1 MTSATDLA
9 AQFEAWLNAVDGFV
23 WGPAMLVLLLGTGLY
38 LTIGMGLMPIR
49 RIPTAFR
56 LLARGRRAGAG
67 DKGDIT
73 PFQSLMTALSATIGN
88 GNIVGVAA
96 AIAVGGPGAVF
107 WMWMTA
113 LVGMATKYSEAVL
126 AVRYREVD
134 ADGRYVGGPMYYIK
148 NGLGRHWAW
157 LGFVFAFFATIA
169 GFGIGNMFQAKAVVD
184 VVTANFNLPDW
195 LQITFGSGQGVTV
208 ISGGKVLVGL
218 AMAALTFLVIVGGV
232 KRIGQVAE
240 FLVPFMAAIYI
251 LGGLAIIAANIAD
264 VPAGLAF
271 IVHNAFTPTA
281 AAGGFAGAAVWKGIQ
296 YGVARGIFSNEAGL
310 GSAPIAHAAARTH
323 DPVRQGMIAMLGT
336 FIDTIVVCT
345 ITALVIVTVHVPVT
359 GADGATHMMAAWQ
372 SGQSGADLSMLAFNS
387 GVAGGRWI
395 VMFGSIIFA
404 YTTILGWS
412 YYGERAAE
420 YLFGVKVVTPYRY
433 LWVAFVFI
441 GSVLE
446 LKTIITVA
454 DIMNAL
460 MAIPN
465 LIALLLLSGTI
476 FALTR
481 ASRIATKGDLDAPAP
496 VPAE

>member
-1 MTSATDLA
+1 MQSVKIVTAIQTGLDA
-9 AQFEAWLNAVDGFV
+9 IDGFV
-23 WGPAMLVLLLGTGLY
+23 WGPAMLALLLGTGLY
-38 LTIGMGLMPIR
+38 LTLGMRLMPIR

-56 LLARGRRAGAG
+56 LLARGRAAGAG
-67 DKGDIT
+67 QAGDIT

-96 AIAVGGPGAVF
+96 AIALGGPGAVF

-134 ADGRYVGGPMYYIK
+134 AAGRHVGGPMYYIR
-148 NGLGRHWAW
+148 NGLGPRWAW
-157 LGFVFAFFATIA
+157 LAFAFAFFATIA

-184 VVTANFNLPDW
+184 VVSTNL
-195 LQITFGSGQGVTV
+195 GVPNWQT
-208 ISGGKVLVGL
+208 GLV
-218 AMAALTFLVIVGGV
+218 MAALTYLVIIGGV

-251 LGGLAIIAANIAD
+251 AGGLIVVGANIGD

-271 IVHNAFTPTA
+271 IVRNAFTPTA
-281 AAGGFAGAAVWKGIQ
+281 AAGGFAGAAVWIGIQ
-296 YGVARGIFSNEAGL
+296 QGVARGIFSNEAGL
-310 GSAPIAHAAARTH
+310 GSAPIAHAAARNN

-336 FIDTIVVCT
+336 FIDTILVCS
-345 ITALVIVTVHVPVT
+345 ITALVIVTVHVPVA
-359 GADGATHMMAAWQ
+359 GPDGVAHMMPAWQ
-372 SGQSGADLSMLAFNS
+372 SGKSGADLSILAFE
-387 GVAGGRWI
+387 GGLAGGRWM

-420 YLFGVKVVTPYRY
+420 YLFGERIVLLYRY
-433 LWVAFVFI
+433 LWVAFVFV
-441 GSVLE
+441 GSVIE

-465 LIALLLLSGTI
+465 LIALLLLSATI
-476 FALTR
+476 FKLTR
-481 ASRIATKGDLDAPAP
+481 ESKAAMAGDLDG
-496 VPAE
+496 VPAALPAE